1 MFEQYSKRTLEVIF
15 AARFKAGE
23 RGSGDIDVGDLVVG
37 LVLEDQG
44 KMGDLLMGDLVSLE
58 LPQSGVVIGL
68 DAHPPFIPPEA
79 AARLLLSVDNS
90 FTHSTPVST
99 SVDLP
104 VTAGL
109 QAVFKIAE
117 EIREELGHKRIE
129 PLHLMAGI
137 LREESGLFSNEL
149 QAVGITQD
157 LVMAKLHEDAR
168 GTGE

>member
-1 MFEQYSKRTLEVIF
+1 
-15 AARFKAGE
+15 
-23 RGSGDIDVGDLVVG
+23 
-37 LVLEDQG
+37 
-44 KMGDLLMGDLVSLE
+44 
-58 LPQSGVVIGL
+58 LPQSGVVIGP
-68 DAHPPFIPPEA
+68 DAHPPFIQPEA

-90 FTHSTPVST
+90 LTHSTPVST
-99 SVDLP
+99 RGDLP

-117 EIREELGHKRIE
+117 EIREEFGHERVE

-149 QAVGITQD
+149 QAVGITQG

>member
-1 MFEQYSKRTLEVIF
+1 M
-15 AARFKAGE
+15 
-23 RGSGDIDVGDLVVG
+23 VVG
-37 LVLEDQG
+37 LVFEDQG
-44 KMGDLLMGDLVSLE
+44 KMGDLLSLG

-68 DAHPPFIPPEA
+68 DAHPPFIPPET
-79 AARLLLSVDNS
+79 AARLLLSVDNILA
-90 FTHSTPVST
+90 HSTPVLT

-109 QAVFKIAE
+109 QTVFKVAE
-117 EIREELGHKRIE
+117 EIKEELCHERIE

-157 LVMAKLHEDAR
+157 LVMAKLREDPRA
-168 GTGE
+168 TGEQ

>member
-1 MFEQYSKRTLEVIF
+1 MFDLYSMRAIRAIF
-15 AARFKAGE
+15 AARYKAGE
-23 RGSGDIDVGDLVVG
+23 RGSAVIDVGDLVVG

-44 KMGDLLMGDLVSLE
+44 RMGDVRFQPSPGD
-58 LPQSGVVIGL
+58 VVIDEL
-68 DAHPPFIPPEA
+68 DAHPPFIQSEA

-90 FTHSTPVST
+90 LTHSTPVST
-99 SVDLP
+99 SVGLP

-117 EIREELGHKRIE
+117 EVREELGHERIE

-137 LREESGLFSNEL
+137 LREKSGLFSNEL

-157 LVMAKLHEDAR
+157 LVMAKLHEDAS
-168 GTGE
+168 GSGE

>member
-1 MFEQYSKRTLEVIF
+1 MFDQYSKRTLEVIF

-37 LVLEDQG
+37 LVLDDQG
-44 KMGDLLMGDLVSLE
+44 KMGDLLSLE
-58 LPQSGVVIGL
+58 LPQRGVVTGL

-79 AARLLLSVDNS
+79 AARLLLSVDNIL
-90 FTHSTPVST
+90 THSTPVST

-109 QAVFKIAE
+109 QAVFKVAE
-117 EIREELGHKRIE
+117 EIKEELGHERIE

-137 LREESGLFSNEL
+137 FREGSGLFSNEL

-157 LVMAKLHEDAR
+157 LVMAKLHEDAS
-168 GTGE
+168 GSGE